1 MEEIIKKA
9 GELGELIK
17 ETEVMKRL
25 AAAME
30 KYETDAE
37 LLGLI
42 EKYNVFAAGMRA
54 HKDDREAYA
63 VLEEQLGEIYD
74 SVMDHPVMKEYA
86 DAKAEADELMEQ
98 VYGEITFRITGKRP
112 CNHHCDGCDGCN

>member
-1 MEEIIKKA
+1 MEKIIEKA
-9 GELGELIK
+9 AELGEMIK

-30 KYETDAE
+30 KYESDAE
-37 LLGLI
+37 FLALV
-42 EKYNVFAAGMRA
+42 EKYNVFAAGMRSK
-54 HKDDREAYA
+54 KDDREVYGK
-63 VLEEQLGEIYD
+63 LEEELGSIYD
-74 SVMDHPVMKEYA
+74 EIMEHPTMKEYA
-86 DAKAEADELMEQ
+86 EAKAEADELMEQ